1 MLDKNLLCII
11 LIFIVI
17 VLLFKVFKVE
27 TFQSELD
34 PEEYK
39 KTKTRLLKELKDE
52 VLGSASIS
60 DDGTNTLLKSQELQ
74 TYFDELKSKLETSV
88 DDATLQNFLKIEK
101 QCIQNKE
108 YLSGILGI

>member
-17 VLLFKVFKVE
+17 VLLFKIFKVE
-27 TFQSELD
+27 TFETELD

-52 VLGSASIS
+52 VLESESIS
-60 DDGTNTLLKSQELQ
+60 DDGSNTLLKSQELQ

-88 DDATLQNFLKIEK
+88 DDASLVNFLKIEK
-101 QCIQNKE
+101 QCIQNRD
-108 YLSGILGI
+108 YGSTINS